1 MAVSMPVCG
10 IAAAHSMAIRRG
22 QDRQSEGKAGKEVQ
36 MTPDEINRAIAES
49 VNAADPHWECPRCG
63 RVEPSHVSYQELHDL
78 DCCLRPVDWIET
90 PNYHGDLNAIQ
101 EAVAESFTSNESLD
115 AFAENLAVVI
125 FGSYPDA
132 LLRYSD
138 AAMMVNATA
147 PQRCEAY
154 LKTIGKW
161 RDQ

>member
-1 MAVSMPVCG
+1 
-10 IAAAHSMAIRRG
+10 
-22 QDRQSEGKAGKEVQ
+22 
-36 MTPDEINRAIAES
+36 MTPTEINRAIAES

-101 EAVAESFTSNESLD
+101 GVVDTLEIGADRD
-115 AFAENLAVVI
+115 AF
-125 FGSYPDA
+125 
-132 LLRYSD
+132 LRRLQIVTEAIKKGEEHPYHD
-138 AAMMVNATA
+138 WLWWYVNATA

>member
-1 MAVSMPVCG
+1 
-10 IAAAHSMAIRRG
+10 
-22 QDRQSEGKAGKEVQ
+22 

-49 VNAADPHWECPRCG
+49 VGWIVREEWQNCMIRPDGRKIFFNPLSDEDP
-63 RVEPSHVSYQELHDL
+63 L
-78 DCCLRPVDWIET
+78 
-90 PNYHGDLNAIQ
+90 PNYHGDLNAIHG
-101 EAVAESFTSNESLD
+101 AVAESFTSNESLD

>member
-22 QDRQSEGKAGKEVQ
+22 QDRQSEGKAGKEVP
-36 MTPDEINRAIAES
+36 MTPDEINRAIAVS
-49 VNAADPHWECPRCG
+49 VGWTRVKVIPPHPQRI
-63 RVEPSHVSYQELHDL
+63 PSGAMVVGSPPYGSID
-78 DCCLRPVDWIET
+78 RSPIA

>member
-1 MAVSMPVCG
+1 
-10 IAAAHSMAIRRG
+10 
-22 QDRQSEGKAGKEVQ
+22 

-49 VNAADPHWECPRCG
+49 VGWKPTTDSGWCMGPDG
-63 RVEPSHVSYQELHDL
+63 EPIIT
-78 DCCLRPVDWIET
+78 P